1 MTQAERIRQENIG
14 VANYINRIAAS
25 LENHARI
32 KVRRTKNG
40 FWVKQIFIKDIDKPE
55 SKKKAAKATGGNAE
69 KE

>member
-40 FWVKQIFIKDIDKPE
+40 FWVKQIKAKD
-55 SKKKAAKATGGNAE
+55 
-69 KE
+69 